1 MYFYD
6 FPIIGEESRL
16 PLFLIS
22 VGLNEW
28 QYHFVCNEG
37 ESCPK
42 AIYCTKGCG
51 TLILNGVEHI
61 IKPYTAFFIPAG
73 CPHEY
78 YTNGD
83 TWDTHW
89 IVPGGSACED
99 MLKTMGFD
107 EPVIFSIP
115 EEEIKFLD
123 HCFRRMHE
131 AVIADRVHGNFR
143 ASGYLY
149 SFLIEFS
156 RISTK
161 KDKGSIRTNPVVTK
175 ALDFIDANYMKK
187 IDMNMLSESA
197 EISTQHLCRLFRTTL
212 NCRPMEYIAKRRI
225 QAAKELLSKTN
236 KTTEQIAEET
246 GFCDSSY
253 FCKLF
258 KRYEGITP
266 SQFRNV
272 K

>member
-6 FPIIGEESRL
+6 YPIIGKESQL

-28 QYHFVCNEG
+28 QYHVVCREG
-37 ESCPK
+37 DSYHK
-42 AIYCTKGCG
+42 ALYCTKGCG
-51 TLILNGVEHI
+51 TLILNEKEHI

-83 TWDTHW
+83 AWDTHW
-89 IVPGGSACED
+89 VIPGGNACEE
-99 MLKTMGFD
+99 MLKAMGFD
-107 EPVIFSIP
+107 VPVIFPIQQ
-115 EEEIKFLD
+115 EEIKYLD

-131 AVIADRVHGNFR
+131 SVIGDRVHGNFR

-156 RISTK
+156 RIAN
-161 KDKGSIRTNPVVTK
+161 KGDGNLPTNPVVTR

-187 IDMNMLSESA
+187 LDLNAVSQA
-197 EISTQHLCRLFRTTL
+197 AQVSTQHLCRLFRTTL

-225 QAAKELLSKTN
+225 QAAKELLLKSDKS
-236 KTTEQIAEET
+236 TELIAEET

-266 SQFRNV
+266 SQFRNLN
-272 K
+272 